1 MKQSMVALVVLLAG
15 CTSSHD
21 GAASTPKP
29 TSGSS
34 ATVATAV
41 PLPPSSND
49 ALATSSCGNLYRL
62 HGLGPVVSVGG
73 CAGSLSVKNVVQ
85 VQARVGDTFQMIS
98 IREQNGTP
106 DMQAPTSDDPGVVAR
121 VAITHQGGDATYRA
135 LTAGSATLRTSTV
148 FCNDGPIDTTQPQTP
163 GRVPRRICPV
173 VQVTVK
179 PSDRST
185 P

>member
-1 MKQSMVALVVLLAG
+1 
-15 CTSSHD
+15 
-21 GAASTPKP
+21 
-29 TSGSS
+29 
-34 ATVATAV
+34 VATAV
-41 PLPPSSND
+41 PPPPSSNA
-49 ALATSSCGNLYRL
+49 ALSTVSSCGNLYRL
-62 HGLGPVVSVGG
+62 YGLGPVVSVGG
-73 CAGSLSVKNVVQ
+73 CAGSLAVKYSVH

-135 LTAGSATLRTSTV
+135 VAAGSATLRTSTV
-148 FCNDGPIDTTQPQTP
+148 FCNGGPIDTTQLQTP

-179 PSDRST
+179 PSDHST